1 MNTDPIADLLTRIR
15 NAAAAGHK
23 HIELPA
29 SKLKIEVVKVLLQE
43 GYIKSYELKQAPEGH
58 YQMVRVVL
66 KYDKAGYPVI
76 RSIRRISSPG
86 LRKYSK
92 VGNLPRVLNGSGVA
106 IVSTSKGLLTDR
118 AARRERVGGEILCVV
133 E

>member
-15 NAAAAGHK
+15 NAVSAGHK
-23 HIELPA
+23 HVELPA
-29 SKLKIEVVKVLLQE
+29 SKLKTELVKVLLQE
-43 GYIKSYELKQAPEGH
+43 GYIKSYELKDDPQGRF
-58 YQMVRVVL
+58 QTLRIVL

-76 RSIRRISSPG
+76 RKLQRVSRPG

-92 VGNLPRVLNGSGVA
+92 VDKLPRVLNGAGVA
-106 IVSTSKGLLTDR
+106 ILTTNRGVITDR
-118 AARRERVGGEILCVV
+118 AARRERVSGEILCVV

>member
-15 NAAAAGHK
+15 NAAQAGHK
-23 HIELPA
+23 SVELPA
-29 SKLKIEVVKVLLQE
+29 SKQKVALVKVLLQE
-43 GYIKSYELKQAPEGH
+43 GYIKSYELKDDPKGRFQI
-58 YQMVRVVL
+58 MRVVL

-76 RSIRRISSPG
+76 RRLSRVSRPG

-92 VGNLPRVLNGSGVA
+92 VVNAPRILNGAGVA
-106 IVSTSKGLLTDR
+106 ILTTNKGLLTDR
-118 AARRERVGGEILCVV
+118 AARRERVGGEIVCIV